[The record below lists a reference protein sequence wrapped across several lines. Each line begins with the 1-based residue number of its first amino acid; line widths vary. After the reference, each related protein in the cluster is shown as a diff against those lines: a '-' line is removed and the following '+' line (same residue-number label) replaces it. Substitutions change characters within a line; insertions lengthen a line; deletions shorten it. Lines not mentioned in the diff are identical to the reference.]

1 MKEKKKF
8 RLFDAVLMAVVVILV
23 VESAAPAA
31 AIGSSQFFWWG
42 ILLILF
48 FLPYGLISA
57 ELGTTYTG
65 DGGIYDWVKMAFGRR
80 WGARVA
86 WFYWINFPI
95 WMASLAVL
103 FTEVMTQIFG
113 LELGTPVLIL
123 GQLVFIWAVTFISCF
138 PVSDSKWILNLAAF
152 AKVAIMVCLGVLGI
166 YHAVTKGIAN
176 DFSGRALLPSF
187 DLESLSFIS
196 VILFNFLG
204 FEVVTTLA
212 SDMENPKKQIP
223 QAIIFGGIL
232 IAFFYLFAAFG
243 MGAAV
248 PADQLSTSG
257 GLIDSFILLVGGIN
271 PFVIIIGL
279 LFMYTLAANLIS
291 WALGVNYVAF
301 YAAKNHDMPKV
312 FAKENPKNEMPVGAS
327 IVNGIVA
334 SVLVIAAPFIPNE
347 NIFWAFFA
355 LNVVALLISY
365 IMMFPAFLKLRKID
379 PDQERPFKVPGGPT
393 LLKIIAY
400 VPFILL
406 VITLFFS
413 VVPLSSTEFSEKIPI
428 LIGTVVATIIGEIC
442 IRLGDKEYAKKQV
455 EKNQDKRSV
464 EHENN

>member
-42 ILLILF
+42 ALLILF

-86 WFYWINFPI
+86 WFYWLNFPI

-113 LELGTPVLIL
+113 LSIGKPALVIVQLI
-123 GQLVFIWAVTFISCF
+123 FIWIVTAISCY
-138 PVSDSKWILNLAAF
+138 PVSDSKWILNIAAF
-152 AKVAIMVCLGVLGI
+152 AKVSIMLCLGVLGI
-166 YHAVTKGIAN
+166 YHAVTVGMAN
-176 DFSGRALLPSF
+176 DFSGAALLPKF
-187 DLESLSFIS
+187 DLKSLSFIS

-223 QAIIFGGIL
+223 QAIIYGGIL

-257 GLIDSFILLVGGIN
+257 GLIDSFILLVGGVN
-271 PFVIIIGL
+271 PFVIVIGL

-301 YAAKNHDMPKV
+301 YAAKNNDMPAI
-312 FAKENPKNEMPVGAS
+312 FAKENPKNEMPIGAS
-327 IVNGIVA
+327 MMNGIVA

-355 LNVVALLISY
+355 LNVVALLLSY

-379 PDQERPFKVPGGPT
+379 PDTERPFKVPGGPT
-393 LLKIIAY
+393 LLRIMAY
-400 VPFILL
+400 VPLALL

-413 VVPLSSTEFSEKIPI
+413 TVPLASSEYSEKVPV
-428 LIGTVVATIIGEIC
+428 LLGTIISIIIGEIC
-442 IRLGDKEYAKKQV
+442 IRHAGKKDT
-455 EKNQDKRSV
+455 KKK
-464 EHENN
+464 

>member
-42 ILLILF
+42 LLLVLF

-57 ELGTTYTG
+57 ELGTTY
-65 DGGIYDWVKMAFGRR
+65 DDEGGIYDWVKKAYGRR
-80 WGARVA
+80 WGGRVA

-103 FTEVMTQIFG
+103 FQEVLSQIFNIS
-113 LELGTPVLIL
+113 LSLPVALLI
-123 GQLVFIWAVTFISCF
+123 QLVFIWFVTIVSCY
-138 PVSDSKWILNLAAF
+138 PVSDSKWILNIAAF
-152 AKVAIMVCLGVLGI
+152 AKVAIMVCLGVLGV
-166 YHAVTKGIAN
+166 YHAVTKGMAN
-176 DFSGRALLPSF
+176 DFSGAALLPKF
-187 DLESLSFIS
+187 DIQSLSFLS

-212 SDMENPKKQIP
+212 SDMDDPKKQIP

-248 PADQLSTSG
+248 PADQLSASG
-257 GLIDSFILLVGGIN
+257 GLIDSFILLIGGLN
-271 PFVIIIGL
+271 PFVVVMGI

-291 WALGVNYVAF
+291 WALGVNYVAL
-301 YAAKNHDMPKV
+301 YAAKNHDLPQV

-327 IVNGIVA
+327 IANGVFA

-347 NIFWAFFA
+347 NIFWAFFS
-355 LNVVALLISY
+355 LNVVALLLSY

-379 PDQERPFKVPGGPT
+379 PDRERPFKVPGPDWLIKLMT
-393 LLKIIAY
+393 F
-400 VPFILL
+400 VPLILL
-406 VITLFFS
+406 IVTLIFS
-413 VVPLSSTEFSEKIPI
+413 IVPLDTSAAEMDAKIPV
-428 LIGTVVATIIGEIC
+428 LVGTVLAFVVGEIV
-442 IRLGDKEYAKKQV
+442 IRRSAKQDTKIEEPEPVKE
-455 EKNQDKRSV
+455 S
-464 EHENN
+464 

>member
-42 ILLILF
+42 LLLILF

-57 ELGTTYTG
+57 ELGTTY
-65 DGGIYDWVKMAFGRR
+65 DDEGGIYDWVKKAYGRR

-103 FTEVMTQIFG
+103 FQEVLTQIFQIH
-113 LELGTPVLIL
+113 LSTPVLVLI
-123 GQLVFIWAVTFISCF
+123 QLIFIWFVTIVSCY
-138 PVSDSKWILNLAAF
+138 PVSDSKWILNIAAF
-152 AKVAIMVCLGVLGI
+152 AKVAIMVCLGILGI
-166 YHAVTKGIAN
+166 YHAVTKGMAN
-176 DFSGRALLPSF
+176 DFSGAALLPKF
-187 DLESLSFIS
+187 DIQNLSFLS

-212 SDMENPKKQIP
+212 SDMDNPKKQIP
-223 QAIIFGGIL
+223 QAIIYGGIL

-248 PADQLSTSG
+248 PADQLSASG
-257 GLIDSFILLVGGIN
+257 GLIDSFILLVGGLN
-271 PFVIIIGL
+271 PFVVIIGI

-291 WALGVNYVAF
+291 WALGVNYVAL
-301 YAAKNHDMPKV
+301 YAARNNDIPAV
-312 FAKENPKNEMPVGAS
+312 FAKENPKNDMPVGAS
-327 IVNGIVA
+327 IVNGVIA
-334 SVLVIAAPFIPNE
+334 SILVVAAPFIPNE
-347 NIFWAFFA
+347 NIFWAFFS
-355 LNVVALLISY
+355 LNVVALLLSY

-379 PDQERPFKVPGGPT
+379 PNAVRPFKIPGPNWLMKIMTFVPM
-393 LLKIIAY
+393 
-400 VPFILL
+400 ILL
-406 VITLFFS
+406 IITLIFS
-413 VVPLSSTEFSEKIPI
+413 IVPLDSSSAEMNAKIPV
-428 LIGTVVATIIGEIC
+428 LIGTILAFVIGEIV
-442 IRLGDKEYAKKQV
+442 IRYSAKEKH
-455 EKNQDKRSV
+455 EKGVITD
-464 EHENN
+464 ENN